1 MLFNLLTI
9 QTYNELL
16 VTRIKGINHHSKNI
30 VDVNIAFYAI
40 LKLLISPKLVLSG
53 STKICG
59 IIFPSTQTAG
69 DAICYDQQYIMRPK
83 SVRYANCIWHFSIK
97 TDSWL
102 SGKLYV
108 VGTLSNLGLI
118 L

>member
-30 VDVNIAFYAI
+30 VDINIAFYAI
-40 LKLLISPKLVLSG
+40 PKFLISPKLELSG

-59 IIFPSTQTAG
+59 IFPSTQTAG
-69 DAICYDQQYIMRPK
+69 DAICYVFEHLTSPK
-83 SVRYANCIWHFSIK
+83 
-97 TDSWL
+97 
-102 SGKLYV
+102 
-108 VGTLSNLGLI
+108 I